1 MEDISKETRLLV
13 SNKLK
18 TNEQF
23 FSFKE
28 EKTQRL
34 GNLMDQRSKLWYQ
47 HKKAKNIDEKNKIKK
62 QINELNKEINPLR
75 KEVEL
80 CEDII
85 ERSKKIESNLQELR
99 EDEEKRKEEKQNE
112 HIR

>member
-13 SNKLK
+13 SNNLK

-28 EKTQRL
+28 EKKTKL
-34 GNLMDQRSKLWYQ
+34 DNLIDQRSKLWYQ
-47 HKKAKNIDEKNKIKK
+47 HKKAKSSEDKEKIKQ

-80 CEDII
+80 CDDIL
-85 ERSKKIESNLQELR
+85 ERSKKIENNLQELR
-99 EDEEKRKEEKQNE
+99 EDEERREEKQNE